1 MSLNRFDL
9 SGRNALVTGSSRGI
23 GLALARG
30 LAQAGAQVM
39 LNGRDPIRTE
49 IAAAALRDDGLAVQA
64 CVFDVTDPDQVAD
77 GMMRFEARMGAMDIL
92 VNNAGIQ
99 RRTPLLQAPEDTW
112 AEVIETNLTAVFRCG
127 REAARLMA
135 PRGRGKIINI
145 ASLMSEAAR
154 PGVGPY
160 AAAKGGV
167 KMLTRAMCV
176 EWAPLGLNV
185 NAIGPGY
192 FATEMNAE
200 LVADAAFDAWIRRRT
215 PAGRWGTVDELV
227 GAAIFLASDAASFV
241 NGQVLYVDGG
251 VLAGL

>member
-9 SGRNALVTGSSRGI
+9 SGRKALVTGSSRGI

-39 LNGRDPIRTE
+39 LNGRDPVRTE
-49 IAAAALRDDGLAVQA
+49 DAAATLRDEGLAVQA
-64 CVFDVTDPDQVAD
+64 CVFDVTDPDQVAG
-77 GMMRFEARMGAMDIL
+77 GMMRFEQDMGPMDIL
-92 VNNAGIQ
+92 VNNSGIQ
-99 RRTPLLQAPEDTW
+99 RRSPLLQVPEDTW

-135 PRGRGKIINI
+135 PRGKGRIINI

-192 FATEMNAE
+192 FATDMNAA
-200 LVADAAFDAWIRRRT
+200 LVADETFDAWIRRRT
-215 PAGRWGTVDELV
+215 PAGRWGNVDELI
-227 GAAIFLASDAASFV
+227 GAAIFLASDASSFV

>member
-1 MSLNRFDL
+1 VSLNRFDL
-9 SGRNALVTGSSRGI
+9 SGRKALVTGSSRGI

-39 LNGRDPIRTE
+39 LNGRDPVRTE
-49 IAAAALRDDGLAVQA
+49 DAAATLRDEGLAVQA
-64 CVFDVTDPDQVAD
+64 CVFDVTDPDQVSG
-77 GMMRFEARMGAMDIL
+77 GMMRFEQDMGPMDIL

-99 RRTPLLQAPEDTW
+99 RRSPLFQVPEDTW

-192 FATEMNAE
+192 FATEMNAA
-200 LVADAAFDAWIRRRT
+200 LVADEAFDAWIRRRT
-215 PAGRWGTVDELV
+215 PAGRWGNVDELI
-227 GAAIFLASDAASFV
+227 GAAIFLASDASSFV